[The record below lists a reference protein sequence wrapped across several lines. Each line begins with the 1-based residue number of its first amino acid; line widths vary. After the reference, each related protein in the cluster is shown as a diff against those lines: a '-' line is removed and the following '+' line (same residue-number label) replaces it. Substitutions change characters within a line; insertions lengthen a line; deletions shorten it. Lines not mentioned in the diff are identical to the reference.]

1 MADKRNLP
9 DIQEE
14 QLHKLTIQVEQ
25 LRRTYEQ
32 YLLGHE
38 KIEPTRE
45 RDRLERVFLKSNL
58 MRTPYSTIRFRFQ
71 NLVAGFR
78 THMARWDRIR
88 RNREK
93 RIEKEI
99 RTGVISSESSN
110 SAASEAATAKEVVAT
125 PEEKEAQKKRLSKA
139 AKDAQDLVD
148 SMAPPKSKNTTNDP
162 LKPVYEQLI
171 KAKEKLGQDVSKLDF
186 STFKKTLD
194 TQRNK
199 AQKKL
204 GVDVS
209 FRVAVKGDRV
219 SVIPEPLKKADA
231 SKKKKKNPAAK
242 KVKD

>member
-45 RDRLERVFLKSNL
+45 RDRLERVFLKSHL

-88 RNREK
+88 RNRE
-93 RIEKEI
+93 
-99 RTGVISSESSN
+99 SL
-110 SAASEAATAKEVVAT
+110 A
-125 PEEKEAQKKRLSKA
+125 
-139 AKDAQDLVD
+139 
-148 SMAPPKSKNTTNDP
+148 
-162 LKPVYEQLI
+162 
-171 KAKEKLGQDVSKLDF
+171 
-186 STFKKTLD
+186 
-194 TQRNK
+194 
-199 AQKKL
+199 
-204 GVDVS
+204 
-209 FRVAVKGDRV
+209 DR
-219 SVIPEPLKKADA
+219 
-231 SKKKKKNPAAK
+231 
-242 KVKD
+242 